1 MDFVGKSELI
11 RREVLAT
18 LNSEEQTQLAQYF
31 TPIEVANI
39 MASMVD
45 LPKSPKIKIL
55 DPGAGTGIL
64 SAALI
69 SRLKA
74 SIPDLEIELVV
85 VEKSEALIKPLNE
98 TMKLLEREL
107 GVQTRIE
114 NFDFIE
120 WSLVSQEEFDFII
133 LNPPYKKLSSVSQ
146 TQSQL
151 RKAGIVVPNIYAAFL
166 EIGASLLARGGQ
178 QISITPRSWMNGTY
192 YEKFRKKLV
201 SNYRISKIHTF
212 ESRSNVFGESDVLQE
227 SVILSIC
234 NDSRQSPVT
243 IYESTD
249 QFEKPSK
256 TIADYHD
263 VVSKDFIFVPTGD
276 ASIELLRAIGKL
288 KLNLADLGLSVSTG
302 KVVAFRS
309 KGKIT
314 EVATNYTVPFLSAP
328 NLAQLKVL
336 HPVTLNRKPQW
347 YLAQDS
353 GESELTPAG
362 TYVLVKRFSTKEE
375 TRRLTAGMWDCE
387 SNFAIDNKVNF
398 IHQSGSGLD
407 QTLAKG
413 ITVFLSS
420 ASIDQYFRVF
430 SGHTQVNASDL
441 RQMRFPSHKHLVR
454 LSNFFEKSQGAR
466 DMAVKELLKREGKTN
481 DENRRS

>member
-1 MDFVGKSELI
+1 MDFVDKSELI
-11 RREVLAT
+11 RREVLAR
-18 LNSEEQTQLAQYF
+18 LNSEEQTELAQYF

-39 MASMVD
+39 MASMAD

-64 SAALI
+64 STALV

-74 SIPDLEIELVV
+74 EIPNLEIELVV
-85 VEKSEALIKPLNE
+85 VEKSETLIKPLQQ
-98 TMKLLEREL
+98 TMNLLEREL
-107 GVQTRIE
+107 GVKTRIE
-114 NFDFIE
+114 NYDFIE
-120 WSLVSQEEFDFII
+120 WGLRCQDEFDFII
-133 LNPPYKKLSSVSQ
+133 LNPPYKKLASASQ

-151 RKAGIVVPNIYAAFL
+151 RKAGITVPNIYAAFL
-166 EIGASLLARGGQ
+166 EIGASLLAREGQ

-201 SNYRISKIHTF
+201 SNYRIAKIHTF

-227 SVILSIC
+227 SAILTLR

-243 IYESTD
+243 IYESMD
-249 QFEKPSK
+249 QFVKPSK
-256 TIADYHD
+256 TIVDYQD
-263 VVSKDFIFVPTGD
+263 VVSTDFIFVPTGD
-276 ASIELLRAIGKL
+276 ASIELLKSIGKL
-288 KLNLADLGLSVSTG
+288 ELSLADLGLSVSTG

-314 EVATNYTVPFLSAP
+314 EVATNYTVPFLSAS

-336 HPVTLNRKPQW
+336 HPVTVKRKPQW
-347 YLAQDS
+347 YAAPDS
-353 GESELTPAG
+353 GDSELTPPG

-375 TRRLTAGMWDCE
+375 TRRLIAGLWDCE

-398 IHQSGSGLD
+398 IHQSGAGLD

-454 LSNFFEKSQGAR
+454 LANFFEKSQEAR
-466 DMAVKELLKREGKTN
+466 DKAIKELLKREGKN
-481 DENRRS
+481 